1 MKMNERD
8 SHRCAFSCKE
18 ETITTIVICLVLLF
32 AGITT
37 FYNYYYYGSPFP
49 TAEARCPNGYH
60 KSASGDCEPEP
71 VLHHDGLPRCP
82 NGYHRSPDAEC
93 ERVSGSSDT
102 SSDKTTAK
110 DTKNINK
117 DNSLDTNGFATTSG
131 KRISD
136 STTSTPTP
144 SSTINAGAEST
155 PGKCDESL
163 WKHVYNP
170 SRLQIVDNCITITG
184 TIDSIRAE
192 KDGDLHIRLAVDSQY
207 SHLINQANKD
217 NQFGDLVLE
226 PICVRKVTQ
235 ASAIAACQN
244 FGQGIEIPIVGT
256 HVKVTGS
263 YVLDHEH
270 NDWAEIHPI
279 TSIKEIPFLDNI
291 Y

>member
-1 MKMNERD
+1 MNESNSR
-8 SHRCAFSCKE
+8 HCPFNCKK
-18 ETITTIVICLVLLF
+18 ETIATIVICLVFLL
-32 AGITT
+32 AGITV
-37 FYNYYYYGSPFP
+37 FDIYYYDNQFP
-49 TAEARCPNGYH
+49 TAEARCPNGSH
-60 KSASGDCEPEP
+60 KSPSGDCEP
-71 VLHHDGLPRCP
+71 VLHHGDLPRCP
-82 NGYHRSPDAEC
+82 NGYHRNPDGDC
-93 ERVSGSSDT
+93 ERVSGRSGT

-117 DNSLDTNGFATTSG
+117 DNSLDTNGFATTPG
-131 KRISD
+131 EGISD
-136 STTSTPTP
+136 STTSTPAP
-144 SSTINAGAEST
+144 SATINTGAEST

-163 WKHVYNP
+163 WNHVYNP
-170 SRLQIVDNCITITG
+170 SRLQIVDSCITITG

-217 NQFGDLVLE
+217 NQFGGLVLE
-226 PICVRKVTQ
+226 PICVREVTQ

-244 FGQGIEIPIVGT
+244 FRQSIDIPLVGT

-279 TSIKEIPFLDNI
+279 TSIKEIPS
-291 Y
+291 

>member
-1 MKMNERD
+1 M
-8 SHRCAFSCKE
+8 
-18 ETITTIVICLVLLF
+18 
-32 AGITT
+32 
-37 FYNYYYYGSPFP
+37 
-49 TAEARCPNGYH
+49 
-60 KSASGDCEPEP
+60 
-71 VLHHDGLPRCP
+71 
-82 NGYHRSPDAEC
+82 
-93 ERVSGSSDT
+93 
-102 SSDKTTAK
+102 
-110 DTKNINK
+110 
-117 DNSLDTNGFATTSG
+117 DTNGFATTPG
-131 KRISD
+131 ERISN

-207 SHLINQANKD
+207 FHLINQANKD

-244 FGQGIEIPIVGT
+244 FGQAIEIPLVGT

-263 YVLDHEH
+263 YVLNHEH